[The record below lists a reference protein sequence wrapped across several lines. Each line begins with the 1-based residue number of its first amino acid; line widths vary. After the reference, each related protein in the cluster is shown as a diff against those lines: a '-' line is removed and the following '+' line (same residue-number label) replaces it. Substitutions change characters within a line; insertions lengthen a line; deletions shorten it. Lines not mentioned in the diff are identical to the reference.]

1 MTWLKV
7 FDHYVGQFKYARQVA
22 LACLLGLALV
32 AALFLYRWYE
42 GYRTEQAHG
51 ALAHA
56 IELFERA
63 EQENTNVLW
72 DEADRAFSQGYSYY
86 SGSSLAPYFLAFQ
99 SEIAARQ
106 GDAEKARDLLDK
118 AVKTMSR
125 KVPLYSF
132 YAVKL
137 ALMNI
142 ESGTPDLV
150 EKGNHSLH
158 ALVHDSK
165 NPDRDMARY
174 YEGLSLFEKGDRP
187 AAEKVW
193 QALVGGSQSAGSIWA
208 QIAQAKL
215 DYTA

>member
-7 FDHYVGQFKYARQVA
+7 FDHYVRQFKYARQVA

-32 AALFLYRWYE
+32 GVFFLYQWYE
-42 GYRTEQAHG
+42 GYRTEQAHD

-86 SGSSLAPYFLAFQ
+86 SNSTLAPYFLAFQ
-99 SEIAARQ
+99 SEIAVRQ
-106 GDAEKARDLLDK
+106 GDFVRARESMDK
-118 AVKTMSR
+118 AVKAMAPSA
-125 KVPLYSF
+125 PLYVA
-132 YAVKL
+132 YALKL
-137 ALMNI
+137 ALMQI
-142 ESGTPDLV
+142 ESGNPDLV
-150 EKGNHSLH
+150 EKGKKLLHTLAHDVKHS
-158 ALVHDSK
+158 
-165 NPDRDMARY
+165 DRDMALY
-174 YEGLSLFEKGDRP
+174 YEGLQLFEQGDRP

-193 QALVGGSQSAGSIWA
+193 NSLITSTRGADSIWA

-215 DYTA
+215 DYAA